1 MNKEQH
7 NIYWKEYQDQLNAEK
22 NLETLDTIIAAILG
36 SALALIGL
44 YVLPIILA
52 IAVGL

>member
-1 MNKEQH
+1 MKIN
-7 NIYWKEYQDQLNAEK
+7 NSNYWREYQQELQAEK
-22 NLETLDTIIAAILG
+22 RLETIDTIIAALLG

-44 YVLPIILA
+44 YVLPILLA